1 MIGFVGFSNVERLV
15 FFLFFFLWGDGILF
29 GFEVSG
35 NAGSSVILCL
45 CGNVCSFSGF

>member
-1 MIGFVGFSNVERLV
+1 MIGFVGFSNVERLIS
-15 FFLFFFLWGDGILF
+15 FLWGDGILF